1 MYIFNPIPTMNQA
14 QGVAQT
20 CRVSPNFLVDPPP
33 AMAAEKTQIMCDD
46 SEVRRLQ
53 VGGPGRYFFRV
64 DLYIY
69 IHICIHIYYIYFFL
83 SIYYAFLYKVHKK
96 TQLCKF
102 FAVGACTRG
111 SNCAFAHGAAQ
122 LREQPDFSKTRLC
135 ADFIELLRVL

>member
-69 IHICIHIYYIYFFL
+69 IHICIHIIYIFSFYL
-83 SIYYAFLYKVHKK
+83 
-96 TQLCKF
+96 LCIF
-102 FAVGACTRG
+102 IQGSQEDAALQVLRG
-111 SNCAFAHGAAQ
+111 RRLHPG
-122 LREQPDFSKTRLC
+122 LELRLC
-135 ADFIELLRVL
+135 AWRRTAPRAARLLQDPALRGLH